1 MMVECKYC
9 GAESSIPTTDKVEDF
24 EFRYFKCNK
33 CKRPLFPNG
42 KLEEYKP
49 KPLKA
54 RATPA
59 KPVPPKP
66 EPKPK
71 PETYKSSTDPIT
83 DKKIKGLEEKVYELE
98 STLHGRKYTDLKN
111 AEWFFQIVCYLGVSY
126 IVGDLW
132 GGWHLLPLAGIWLY
146 FRTKEDS
153 I

>member
-71 PETYKSSTDPIT
+71 PETYKSST
-83 DKKIKGLEEKVYELE
+83 E
-98 STLHGRKYTDLKN
+98 KYT
-111 AEWFFQIVCYLGVSY
+111 S
-126 IVGDLW
+126 
-132 GGWHLLPLAGIWLY
+132 
-146 FRTKEDS
+146 
-153 I
+153 